1 MIKYTLIFLL
11 LLSVSAA
18 AQDTAVAHK
27 IRPIDP
33 NCKKHT
39 YIATMALG
47 FINSYKT
54 DYTVPANFEK
64 GNTTGFS
71 PLQVKLEYC
80 ISNRVSLAFAGAYGT
95 AVFNSF
101 QLYEG
106 NNGTIKR
113 YKTNHWRILG
123 LGLTAYYHLG
133 YLIQVKGLDPF
144 IGAGISLN
152 NIRHSA
158 LPFGDST
165 IINKTHGVTPSIK
178 AGARYYFSDKVSV
191 FADAGYDKLSMFSLG
206 FSCKVTPAKHKSAK

>member
-1 MIKYTLIFLL
+1 MMKYTLILLL
-11 LLSVSAA
+11 LLSVSAT

-27 IRPIDP
+27 IRPVDH

-47 FINSYKT
+47 FLNSYKS
-54 DYTVPANFEK
+54 DYSVPSNFEK
-64 GNTTGFS
+64 GTTTGFS

-80 ISNRVSLAFAGAYGT
+80 VSNRVSLAFAGAYGT

-101 QLYEG
+101 QLYDAHSG
-106 NNGTIKR
+106 PIRR

-158 LPFGDST
+158 FPVADST
-165 IINKTHGVTPSIK
+165 MLKKTHAVTPCLK
-178 AGARYYFSDKVSV
+178 VGARYYFSDKVSV

-206 FSCKVTPAKHKSAK
+206 FSCKVTPKKHKSTK